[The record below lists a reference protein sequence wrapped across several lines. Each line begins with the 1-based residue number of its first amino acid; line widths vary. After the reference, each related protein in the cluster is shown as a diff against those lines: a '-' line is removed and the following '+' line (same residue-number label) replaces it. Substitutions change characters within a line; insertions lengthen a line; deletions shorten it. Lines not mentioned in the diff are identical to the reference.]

1 METIISEQIFQP
13 KNLLPDRLIALEED
27 FHFLFNQIEN
37 LNVLFV
43 LKFFPFSFIKQ
54 STLLSFQLWKKLWKS
69 STLNYLPYVS

>member
-37 LNVLFV
+37 LDVLIFF
-43 LKFFPFSFIKQ
+43 KFSSIQFFLSN
-54 STLLSFQLWKKLWKS
+54 LLFFRSNYGKNCGNRQL
-69 STLNYLPYVS
+69 